1 MENTIMVKGTV
12 HSPESFF
19 SKEGKEGT
27 RFKLAVYAGKMDGG
41 YAPSVWY
48 TVKIMERLSLN
59 DKQRDVVVDG
69 YFGASKAT
77 DGSDRVFHTLWAKRV
92 LVPNAT
98 PQQAPQSVQDAYG
111 DLPF

>member
-27 RFKLAVYAGKMDGG
+27 RFKLAVYAGKIGAEF
-41 YAPSVWY
+41 APSVWY
-48 TVKIMERLSLN
+48 NVKIMEPVSLV
-59 DKQRDVVVDG
+59 DKQRDIIVDG
-69 YFGASKAT
+69 FFGANKVP
-77 DGSDRVFHTLWAKRV
+77 DGKIYHTLWAKRV

-98 PQQAPQSVQDAYG
+98 PKQAPQSVQDAYG